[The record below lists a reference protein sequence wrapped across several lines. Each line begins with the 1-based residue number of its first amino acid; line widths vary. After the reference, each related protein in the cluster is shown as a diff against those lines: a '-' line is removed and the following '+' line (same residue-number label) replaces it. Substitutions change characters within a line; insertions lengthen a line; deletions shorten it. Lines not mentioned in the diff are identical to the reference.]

1 LPTAEDARRL
11 YSEVLSTLR
20 DAEPEERTEVIA
32 LHVNRIE
39 AISKQEVRMEIVIP
53 PALSE
58 VDGS

>member
-20 DAEPEERTEVIA
+20 DAEPEERTEFIA

-53 PALSE
+53 PALPE
-58 VDGS
+58 ADGS